1 MSILTLPSDRL
12 SLATSYAHSPS
23 LLERFVEERLLAL
36 DGAFIP
42 VRIGSI
48 LHNTAHCSP
57 LILPSNVVAVLIKQ
71 PKIPAKF
78 SVEESP
84 AGYVVKEREP
94 IKPEEYYLLFNSTVG
109 GRRCTIEAFVEV
121 RCFYYAIEMIDQSPV
136 TI

>member
-1 MSILTLPSDRL
+1 MSFLTLPSDRL
-12 SLATSYAHSPS
+12 SLATKYADSTS

-36 DGAFIP
+36 DGVFIP

-48 LHNTAHCSP
+48 THNTNKASP

-71 PKIPAKF
+71 PKIPAIF

-84 AGYVVKEREP
+84 AGYVIKEREP
-94 IKPEEYYLLFNSTVG
+94 IKPAEYYLLFNSTMG
-109 GRRCTIEAFVEV
+109 GRNCTIEAYVEV
-121 RCFYYAIEMIDQSPV
+121 RYFYYAIEMVDNNPV